1 VINSTGTGAKMKTRS
16 YYRRPASRRSLEK
29 SEIMAELFAVA
40 VIALAML
47 PLLWAAA
54 FALTI
59 Q

>member
-1 VINSTGTGAKMKTRS
+1 MKLKTRRRRNRRR
-16 YYRRPASRRSLEK
+16 YRDHEC
-29 SEIMAELFAVA
+29 MAELFAVA

>member
-1 VINSTGTGAKMKTRS
+1 MKLKTR
-16 YYRRPASRRSLEK
+16 RRRNRRSLED
-29 SEIMAELFAVA
+29 SETMAELFAVA

-54 FALTI
+54 AALTI

>member
-1 VINSTGTGAKMKTRS
+1 MKTRS
-16 YYRRPASRRSLEK
+16 HYRRRNRRDFEAQAWEAAL
-29 SEIMAELFAVA
+29 ALALV
-40 VIALAML
+40 ALAML

>member
-1 VINSTGTGAKMKTRS
+1 MKTRS
-16 YYRRPASRRSLEK
+16 YYRRRNRRRYDHECLG
-29 SEIMAELFAVA
+29 ELFAIA

>member
-1 VINSTGTGAKMKTRS
+1 MKLKTH
-16 YYRRPASRRSLEK
+16 RRRNRRSIED
-29 SEIMAELFAVA
+29 SENMAELFALA
-40 VIALAML
+40 LIALTML

>member
-1 VINSTGTGAKMKTRS
+1 MKTRS

-29 SEIMAELFAVA
+29 SEIMAELFAIA

>member
-1 VINSTGTGAKMKTRS
+1 MKLKTR
-16 YYRRPASRRSLEK
+16 RRRNRRRSLEN